1 MKKSIILLFLVLLLT
16 SCTNNLLD
24 VFVDKDV
31 LAQNNETKIFENDFN
46 SSDIYK
52 SWTWNYIKNVQL
64 SDNWK
69 HFLLKESLWY
79 EYNLI

>member
-52 SWTWNYIKNVQL
+52 S
-64 SDNWK
+64 
-69 HFLLKESLWY
+69 
-79 EYNLI
+79 